1 MTHYQ
6 HHHTKSIDHQPIA
19 HSRERMRSP
28 KFLPS
33 APNQPSKPFSSFT
46 NASARPKV
54 SAATD
59 ETNAHTD
66 L

>member
-1 MTHYQ
+1 MTPVQ
-6 HHHTKSIDHQPIA
+6 HHHRQSTDHECIA

-28 KFLPS
+28 KFRPHAL
-33 APNQPSKPFSSFT
+33 NQPSKPFSSFT

-54 SAATD
+54 SGAFD
-59 ETNAHTD
+59 ETNAKTA